1 MCKISG
7 DIQIQVFMKKLVSIF
22 AVVVVVVVVLLF
34 VSSKIIGSGI
44 KAGVETFGPEVT
56 QTTINLDSV
65 ELSAFSGAGSIKSLV
80 VGNPEGF
87 NTPHAIKL
95 DGFSMK
101 LQPMSVLSDK
111 IVINE
116 IIIDAPEVIFES
128 GLNPTKSNIS
138 AILANIEAFTGESE
152 AEAEEEVPS
161 KNVQIDLLRITG
173 GKFKVS
179 NKLLGG
185 QALMIPLPDIEL
197 KDIGADDDGKTFG
210 ETMKIVFQAI
220 NEGIVSSV
228 GQSGSLIGDQLKK
241 IGEGSQKGLGG
252 LLKGIKGKVDGDN

>member
-1 MCKISG
+1 
-7 DIQIQVFMKKLVSIF
+7 MKKLVTIF
-22 AVVVVVVVVLLF
+22 AVLVVVGVVLLF
-34 VSSKIIGSGI
+34 VSSRIIGSGI

-56 QTTINLDSV
+56 QTTITLESV
-65 ELSAFSGAGSIKSLV
+65 ELSAFSGAGSIKGLV

-116 IIIDAPEVIFES
+116 IIIDGPEFIYES
-128 GLNPTKSNIS
+128 GLNIKNSNIS

-152 AEAEEEVPS
+152 EEMEEAGS
-161 KNVQIDLLRITG
+161 TKNVQIDLLRITG
-173 GKFKVS
+173 GQVKVS
-179 NKLLGG
+179 NKLMAG
-185 QALMIPLPDIEL
+185 QSLMVPLPNIEL
-197 KDIGADDDGKTFG
+197 KDIGADDDGSTFG

-220 NEGIVSSV
+220 NQGIISSV
-228 GQSGSLIGDQLKK
+228 GKSGNAIGDQLKN

-252 LLKGIKGKVDGDN
+252 LLQGIKDKVDRDN